1 MAKLEAGKRIG
12 FGILFLLALVVLPII
27 LLESAKPD
35 AGFEAVLIHKP
46 LLFGHGGV
54 DPEPVSTGRT
64 YAWWTTD
71 IVNVN
76 MQPQQFQLHFEDLMS
91 SDAVPLDFDS
101 IIRLQVTDSVKL
113 VKSFGPKWYENNIE
127 KEFSNR
133 VRQAV
138 RKHGMNET
146 AINTSAIQAIDDEV
160 SGEMEKYL
168 KSAGLPV
175 RLMQVTVG
183 RANPP
188 DAIKHQRVETA
199 AQQQRVITEQE
210 RKKAEDARKEAEI
223 SRAIADNA
231 YRNSIGL
238 STEQF
243 ILLKSIE
250 MQRSVCTGTNCTFII
265 GQQGVLPTIKVGK

>member
-1 MAKLEAGKRIG
+1 M
-12 FGILFLLALVVLPII
+12 
-27 LLESAKPD
+27 SA
-35 AGFEAVLIHKP
+35 
-46 LLFGHGGV
+46 
-54 DPEPVSTGRT
+54 
-64 YAWWTTD
+64 
-71 IVNVN
+71 
-76 MQPQQFQLHFEDLMS
+76 
-91 SDAVPLDFDS
+91 DAVPLDFDS

-113 VKSFGPKWYENNIE
+113 IKFFGPKWYENNIE

-160 SGEMEKYL
+160 SGEMDKYL
-168 KSAGLPV
+168 KSAGLPLK
-175 RLMQVTVG
+175 LMQVTVG

-223 SRAIADNA
+223 SRAVADNA